1 MENLHQ
7 RGHVLGTCKIG
18 TRHGTSWGY
27 SFSAVVAARVAAD
40 YARIG
45 GALADIRGVLVH
57 LAKSKAIS
65 STIPQDYVVFTD
77 GAKVRFE
84 GVPTQLDLA
93 AFVVAFVKTSKWLHV
108 IPLGVI
114 ISEIVSDLEKL
125 TTEETAA

>member
-1 MENLHQ
+1 MATELDLEIIKWLYDEYTTP
-7 RGHVLGTCKIG
+7 LGAQTQADGEAK
-18 TRHGTSWGY
+18 
-27 SFSAVVAARVAAD
+27 AREAAAD
-40 YARIG
+40 SARIG

-125 TTEETAA
+125 TTEATAA